1 MHPGIKDIQVF
12 LTHTN
17 MNLPAPAPR
26 GLAPPP
32 LLAACRLLAINAHFT
47 YSSTPLALICVALDI
62 LQQLNTAFLP
72 SLEHRWPTRTQER
85 GLGVPGL

>member
-26 GLAPPP
+26 GLAPPSWQRAAFWQSMLI
-32 LLAACRLLAINAHFT
+32 LLTH
-47 YSSTPLALICVALDI
+47 PH
-62 LQQLNTAFLP
+62 P
-72 SLEHRWPTRTQER
+72 SH
-85 GLGVPGL
+85 

>member
-32 LLAACRLLAINAHFT
+32 PWQRAAFWQSMLILLTH
-47 YSSTPLALICVALDI
+47 PH
-62 LQQLNTAFLP
+62 P
-72 SLEHRWPTRTQER
+72 SH
-85 GLGVPGL
+85 